1 MIAKKVR
8 LAIVG
13 CGAVAQEMYLP
24 AAHLLP
30 NLAITHAV
38 DLDIDRARE
47 VATRFQIPNCV
58 RDYQQIFGQVDGVV
72 VATPPDSHARISIDC
87 LNQSLPVLCEKPL
100 AEKTAEAR
108 ALIEMASE
116 QKVGLCLNNT
126 RRMFPNFSKTREIVK
141 NGQLGKI
148 KSISYIEGLTFGWP
162 SATGFYVDPSVTSR
176 GILNDVGPHILD
188 QICWWLDGK
197 PTLKSY
203 QDDSYGG
210 PESVCEIEAEYHSC
224 KINIFLNR
232 LNDLKTT
239 FVIEGEKGS
248 LKGEL
253 FQWHKLELTDNNGQT
268 STIKLKVPYKTYPA
282 HVLPIF
288 ENFLKLIQGEAEPLV
303 SGIQVLSSIEWI
315 EECYQNRKRFQMTWN
330 ENLEKILE
338 N

>member
-1 MIAKKVR
+1 MSKLSIA
-8 LAIVG
+8 IIG
-13 CGAVAQEMYLP
+13 CGAATTSYYVPASKKCARQIDELFLVDPHSGRAQETQ
-24 AAHLLP
+24 AAIGYGEVVSDYHDILDKVNGAVIVLP
-30 NLAITHAV
+30 NKLHYP
-38 DLDIDRARE
+38 
-47 VATRFQIPNCV
+47 VAMDFLRKSV
-58 RDYQQIFGQVDGVV
+58 
-72 VATPPDSHARISIDC
+72 H
-87 LNQSLPVLCEKPL
+87 VLCEKPL
-100 AEKTAEAR
+100 AENTAEAR
-108 ALIEMASE
+108 ELIEVAEE

-141 NGQLGKI
+141 NGQIGKI
-148 KSISYIEGLTFGWP
+148 LSISYIEGLTFGWP
-162 SATGFYVDPSVTSR
+162 SATGFYVDPSVSSR

-188 QICWWLDGK
+188 QICWWLGGK

-210 PESVCEIEAEYHSC
+210 PESVCEIVAEYHSC
-224 KINIFLNR
+224 RINIFLNR

-288 ENFLKLIQGEAEPLV
+288 ENFLKVIQSETEPLV
-303 SGIQVLSSIEWI
+303 NGTEVLPSIEWI
-315 EECYQNRKRFQMTWN
+315 EECYQNRKRIQMTWN